1 MQTSQSTSSL
11 SLAELWTITEI
22 RRQINYVLTDV
33 LLYSFLKSI
42 FLIVKKTR
50 TRERELII
58 PFNFQGL
65 LSGF

>member
-1 MQTSQSTSSL
+1 MQTSESTSSL